1 MTTLSK
7 SIEFLYSKSLTPFS
21 KRIIVNLKS
30 RIQSYYIN
38 SNGSKAIAVKDEP
51 EPSPAAAR
59 SNPPMMFDLLTP
71 KEVEYKEKVHEK
83 LLEILDLSLI
93 VKMDS
98 VNARKQISDITRR
111 IIDDESMPVVARTRQ
126 LIVNEVVNDI
136 LGLGPLEHLL
146 YDPTI
151 ADILVNGYN
160 SVYVERF
167 GILEKTPIT
176 FKDDAHLLKIIDRI
190 VTQVGRRIDESSPLV
205 DARLKDG
212 SRVNAIIPP
221 LAIDGPSLSI
231 RRFTQDKIQL
241 QDMVNIGSISQAM
254 VDVLANA
261 VKVRLNILIS
271 GGTGSG
277 KTTMLNAMSNN
288 IPNSERIVTIED
300 SAELQLKM
308 DNLVRLETR
317 PPNIEGKGEVSQRDL
332 VRNSLRMRP
341 DRIVIGEVR
350 GQEAFDMLQAMNTG
364 HDGSL
369 TTIHANSPRDAL
381 SRVENM
387 VTMAGFDLPVKTIR
401 SQIASA
407 INVVVQLERMED
419 GKRRVVSICEINNME
434 GDIITMSEIF
444 KFERRGVDEKGNILG
459 RFISTGIVPRFH
471 ERMKQRGINISLDI
485 YTDQTLST
493 Y

>member
-1 MTTLSK
+1 MS
-7 SIEFLYSKSLTPFS
+7 
-21 KRIIVNLKS
+21 LKS
-30 RIQSYYIN
+30 RIQSY
-38 SNGSKAIAVKDEP
+38 SNKDSTPILKKDVTATVGSVHSD
-51 EPSPAAAR
+51 
-59 SNPPMMFDLLTP
+59 PPLIPPLTFDLLTP
-71 KEVEYKEKVHEK
+71 KEMEYKEKIHQK
-83 LLEILDLSLI
+83 LMEILDLSLI
-93 VKMDS
+93 VKMVD
-98 VNARKQISDITRR
+98 VDAKRQISEIARR
-111 IIDDESMPVVARTRQ
+111 IIDEESLPVIARIRQ

-146 YDPTI
+146 YEPSI

-160 SVYVERF
+160 SVYIERF
-167 GILEKTPIT
+167 GKLEKTPIT
-176 FKDDAHLLKIIDRI
+176 FKDNAHLLKIIDRI
-190 VTQVGRRIDESSPLV
+190 VTQVGRRIDEYSPYV

-212 SRVNAIIPP
+212 SRVNAIISP
-221 LAIDGPSLSI
+221 LALDGPSLSI

-241 QDMVNIGSISQAM
+241 QDMVNIGSLSQAM
-254 VDVLANA
+254 ADVFAA
-261 VKVRLNILIS
+261 IVKVRLNILIS

-277 KTTMLNAMSNN
+277 KTTMLNALSNN
-288 IPNSERIVTIED
+288 IPKNERVVTIED
-300 SAELQLKM
+300 SAELQLKI

-369 TTIHANSPRDAL
+369 TTIHANTTRDAL

-387 VTMAGFDLPVKTIR
+387 VTMSGFDLPIKAIR

-407 INVVVQLERMED
+407 INVVLQLERMED
-419 GKRRVVSICEINNME
+419 GKRRVSSVCEINSME

-444 KFERRGVDEKGNILG
+444 RYERRGIDENNNIIG
-459 RFISTGIVPRFH
+459 RFVSTGIVPRFH
-471 ERMKQRGINISLDI
+471 ERMKQRGFNIGLDVYI
-485 YTDQTLST
+485 DQTSGS

>member
-1 MTTLSK
+1 MS
-7 SIEFLYSKSLTPFS
+7 
-21 KRIIVNLKS
+21 LKS
-30 RIQSYYIN
+30 RIQSYSSQTNKSLIN
-38 SNGSKAIAVKDEP
+38 TEKSIASSAMQNEQPSVPALSFELLEPKDIEH
-51 EPSPAAAR
+51 
-59 SNPPMMFDLLTP
+59 
-71 KEVEYKEKVHEK
+71 KEKVHQR

-93 VKMDS
+93 VKMNHAD
-98 VNARKQISDITRR
+98 ARKQISEISRR
-111 IIDDESMPVVARTRQ
+111 IIDEESMPIIARTRQ

-146 YDPTI
+146 YEPTI

-160 SVYVERF
+160 SVYIERF
-167 GILEKTPIT
+167 GMLEKTPIT
-176 FKDDAHLLKIIDRI
+176 FKDDAHLLKVIDRI

-205 DARLKDG
+205 DARLNDG

-231 RRFTQDKIQL
+231 RRFTQDKMQL
-241 QDMVNIGSISQAM
+241 QDMVEIGSVSQSMA
-254 VDVLANA
+254 DVFGNM
-261 VKVRLNILIS
+261 VKVRLNILVS

-277 KTTMLNAMSNN
+277 KTTMLNALSNN
-288 IPNSERIVTIED
+288 IPNNERIVTIED

-317 PPNIEGKGEVSQRDL
+317 PSNIEGKGEVTQRDL
-332 VRNSLRMRP
+332 VKNSLRMRP
-341 DRIVIGEVR
+341 DRIIIGEVR

-369 TTIHANSPRDAL
+369 TTVHANSPRDAL

-407 INVVVQLERMED
+407 INIVIQLERMED
-419 GKRRVVSICEINNME
+419 GKRRIISVSEINSME

-444 KFERRGVDEKGNILG
+444 KYERRGLDENGNITG

-471 ERMKQRGINISLDI
+471 ERMKQRGININLDV
-485 YTDQTLST
+485 YTDQTFSSL
-493 Y
+493 

>member
-1 MTTLSK
+1 M
-7 SIEFLYSKSLTPFS
+7 
-21 KRIIVNLKS
+21 NLKS
-30 RIQSYYIN
+30 RIQNY
-38 SNGSKAIAVKDEP
+38 SNLNNGGKTIIAKDNTAASTPAESNNAI
-51 EPSPAAAR
+51 
-59 SNPPMMFDLLTP
+59 PPLTFELLTS
-71 KEVEYKEKVHEK
+71 KEMEYKEKIHEK
-83 LLEILDLSLI
+83 LMEILDLSLI
-93 VKMDS
+93 VKMGNAD
-98 VNARKQISDITRR
+98 ARKQISDIARR
-111 IIDDESMPVVARTRQ
+111 IIDDDSSPIVARSRQ

-146 YDPTI
+146 YEPTI
-151 ADILVNGYN
+151 SDILVNGYG
-160 SVYVERF
+160 SIYIERF
-167 GILEKTPIT
+167 GKIEKTPIT
-176 FKDDAHLLKIIDRI
+176 FKDDAHLLKVIDRI
-190 VTQVGRRIDESSPLV
+190 VTGVGRRIDESSPLV

-241 QDMVNIGSISQAM
+241 QDMVNIGTLSEPMAE
-254 VDVLANA
+254 VFANI
-261 VKVRLNILIS
+261 VKVRMNILIS

-288 IPNSERIVTIED
+288 IPKSERVVTIED

-317 PPNIEGKGEVSQRDL
+317 PPNIEGKGEVNQRDL

-419 GKRRVVSICEINNME
+419 GKRRVISVCEINSME
-434 GDIITMSEIF
+434 GDVITMSEIF
-444 KFERRGVDEKGNILG
+444 RFERRGIDENGNIIG
-459 RFISTGIVPRFH
+459 QFISTGIVPRFH
-471 ERMKQRGINISLDI
+471 ERMKQRGVNISLNVYI
-485 YTDQTLST
+485 DQTFNSL
-493 Y
+493 

>member
-1 MTTLSK
+1 MS
-7 SIEFLYSKSLTPFS
+7 
-21 KRIIVNLKS
+21 LKS
-30 RIQSYYIN
+30 RIQSYSI
-38 SNGSKAIAVKDEP
+38 P
-51 EPSPAAAR
+51 E
-59 SNPPMMFDLLTP
+59 SNPAHNAVSTVHAETPSIPPLTFDLLTA
-71 KEVEYKEKVHEK
+71 KDMEYKEKVHNR
-83 LLEILDLSLI
+83 LMDILDLSLI
-93 VKMDS
+93 VKMADED
-98 VNARKQISDITRR
+98 AKKQISEIARR
-111 IIDDESMPVVARTRQ
+111 IIDEESIPIVARTRQ

-146 YDPTI
+146 YEPTI

-167 GILEKTPIT
+167 GMLEKTPIT
-176 FKDDAHLLKIIDRI
+176 FKDNTHLLKVIDRI

-205 DARLKDG
+205 DARLMDG

-231 RRFTQDKIQL
+231 RRFTQDKMQL
-241 QDMVNIGSISQAM
+241 QDMVDIGTLSQAM
-254 VDVLANA
+254 ADVFANM
-261 VKVRLNILIS
+261 VKIKLNILIS

-277 KTTMLNAMSNN
+277 KTTMLNALSNN
-288 IPNSERIVTIED
+288 IPANERVVTIED

-317 PPNIEGKGEVSQRDL
+317 PPNIEGKGEVTQRDL

-369 TTIHANSPRDAL
+369 TTIHANTNRDAL

-407 INVVVQLERMED
+407 INAVLQLERMED
-419 GKRRVVSICEINNME
+419 GKRRVVSVSEINSME

-444 KFERRGVDEKGNILG
+444 RYERRGVDDNGNIIG
-459 RFISTGIVPRFH
+459 RFISTGIIPRFH
-471 ERMKQRGINISLDI
+471 ERMKQRGINMGLDAYI
-485 YTDQTLST
+485 DQTAGSL
-493 Y
+493 